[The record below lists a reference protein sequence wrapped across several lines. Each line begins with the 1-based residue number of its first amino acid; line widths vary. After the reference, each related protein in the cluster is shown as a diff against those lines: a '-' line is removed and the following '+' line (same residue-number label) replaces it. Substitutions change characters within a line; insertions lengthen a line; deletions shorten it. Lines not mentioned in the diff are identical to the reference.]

1 MRRIYFGLFRFFFI
15 DGPFVDLLQ
24 FAFASFASYFVSIF
38 ALEFCPKVG
47 LRCGGTLAVVFF
59 FYYSLRELSSMV
71 TTMFLIANW
80 HRVYA
85 LSANV

>member
-1 MRRIYFGLFRFFFI
+1 MRRIYFGLFNFIFI

-47 LRCGGTLAVVFF
+47 QRCGGTLAVVFF
-59 FYYSLRELSSMV
+59 RLLLPLRV
-71 TTMFLIANW
+71 K
-80 HRVYA
+80 
-85 LSANV
+85 

>member
-1 MRRIYFGLFRFFFI
+1 MMACVGFIVVCLILYFI

-47 LRCGGTLAVVFF
+47 QRCGGTLAVVFF
-59 FYYSLRELSSMV
+59 VYYS
-71 TTMFLIANW
+71 F
-80 HRVYA
+80 
-85 LSANV
+85 